1 MRSMNKITR
10 LVLCL
15 VSALALSSCNDWLD
29 VELDNKVDDN
39 KLFASAEGF
48 EEALAGVY
56 SEMSKS
62 DMYGQALTMEYPDL
76 LAQYYAYNSMSNTY
90 NYWKNYDY
98 TNSGVKA
105 SVSSMWTRL
114 YHNISQL
121 NCILIWAD
129 RNAKVLGEAER
140 NQIRGEALG
149 LRAYLHFDLYRLF
162 APDVKRDPAADG
174 IPYNK
179 EYGVS
184 LPPMYSSQ
192 EVVQLVINDLLEAEQ
207 CLANDPIKD
216 VVPYAIRS
224 SSENASNIIDAAA
237 KDKADKYVARMNLY
251 AVKAMLARAY
261 QARGEY
267 SKAIAKAKEVI
278 ESGKFR
284 LLDFS
289 SIDQSSTSSDI
300 LFSDEHIFSLRNKQ
314 LNSYNQA
321 LHFDIVSAKSTTLAA
336 LPYGNVASTYE
347 NNNDDVRY
355 AKWFNLGNFYKFSS
369 DSTNVYPQK
378 MPMIKLSEMYLLVA
392 ECSYQKNPSEAL
404 QYINTLRDHRIRNNK
419 HWQAITGQY
428 ILDEMRRE
436 YVGEGQ
442 LWYVYKRNNLTIPRN
457 GGVAGDILPSNK
469 VFCFPYPDGEIENGH
484 REQH

>member
-1 MRSMNKITR
+1 MNKIKTA
-10 LVLCL
+10 LFCL
-15 VSALALSSCNDWLD
+15 LAIMFTTSCNDWLD

-39 KLFASAEGF
+39 KLFTSAEGF
-48 EEALAGVY
+48 NEALAGVY

-62 DMYGQALTMEYPDL
+62 DMYGQRLTMEYPDL
-76 LAQYYAYNSMSNTY
+76 LAQYYSYNSISNAYT
-90 NYWKNYDY
+90 YWKDFDY
-98 TNSGVKA
+98 SNSGVK
-105 SVSSMWTRL
+105 STISGIWTRM
-114 YHNISQL
+114 YHNIGQVNS
-121 NCILIWAD
+121 ILMWAD
-129 RNAKVLGEAER
+129 KNGGVLTDAER
-140 NQIRGEALG
+140 NQVRGEALG

-162 APDVKRDPAADG
+162 SPDVKREPKADG

-184 LPPMYSSQ
+184 LPPVYSAD

-224 SSENASNIIDAAA
+224 TTESAANVIDADA

-267 SKAIAKAKEVI
+267 TKAVEKAKEVI
-278 ESGKFR
+278 DSGKFQ

-289 SIDQSSTSSDI
+289 SVDQSGTSSDV
-300 LFSDEHIFSLRNKQ
+300 LFSDEHIFSLRNNQ
-314 LNSYNQA
+314 LSSYSQSI
-321 LHFDIVSAKSTTLAA
+321 HFDHVSGGVTTFAA
-336 LPYGNVASTYE
+336 LPFGNVALTYE
-347 NNNDDVRY
+347 SNNDDVRY
-355 AKWFNLGNFYKFSS
+355 AKWFNMGDFEKFNA

-378 MPMIKLSEMYLLVA
+378 IPMIKLSEMYLIVA
-392 ECSYQKNPSEAL
+392 ECEYQSNPTEAL

-419 HWQAITGQY
+419 GWQSITQQY
-428 ILDEMRRE
+428 IIDEMRRE

-442 LWYVYKRNNLTIPRN
+442 LWYVYKRNNLTVPRN
-457 GGVAGDILPSNK
+457 GGTAGDILPSDN
-469 VFCFPYPDGEIENGH
+469 VFDFPYPDSEIENGH
-484 REQH
+484 RTQH